1 MFSSFS
7 LFRSV
12 FLFFSVSF
20 FVVCSWLLI
29 FQTHFKDQFVPNA
42 KDEDLL
48 QLLEKNK
55 KIDDSDD
62 DNGNHNNN
70 DNNNSNNINDNE
82 NDEYSSIINGLS
94 FDMDEETF
102 LSADG
107 SISQKNNNNPEIL
120 KKRKQTNPSNNSPLK
135 NNNPFSGSN
144 NKNESNNN
152 EINEIRRDLMS
163 EKLKIQV
170 QMSEGS
176 SILKIEQ
183 IELLV
188 SWLPSKQIK

>member
-1 MFSSFS
+1 MFSSFY
-7 LFRSV
+7 LCRSV
-12 FLFFSVSF
+12 FLPFSVSF

-42 KDEDLL
+42 KDEDLS

-62 DNGNHNNN
+62 NNGNHNNDN
-70 DNNNSNNINDNE
+70 NNNSNNINDNE
-82 NDEYSSIINGLS
+82 NDEYNSMINGLS

-102 LSADG
+102 LGADG
-107 SISQKNNNNPEIL
+107 NISQKNTNNSEIL

-144 NKNESNNN
+144 NKNENNNN
-152 EINEIRRDLMS
+152 EINEIRRDLMN
-163 EKLKIQV
+163 EKLKIQI